1 MISLENISIRQARFE
16 LHDVSLHVPSGAY
29 GVLMGQTGSGKTTLL
44 ECVVGFRRLLSGRVK
59 LYDQDVTTWNPAI
72 RGVGYVPQEAALF
85 SRMPVGEQL
94 GFALKI
100 RSVPRLQRQA
110 RVAEVADLLG
120 ITDLLDRKPQRLSGG
135 EKQRVALGRALA
147 FNPRVL
153 CLDEPLSALD
163 SSTRQQMC
171 QLLSD
176 IKKTTGV
183 TTLHITHNEQEAV
196 ELADCVFR
204 LQDGKLLTES

>member
-1 MISLENISIRQARFE
+1 
-16 LHDVSLHVPSGAY
+16 
-29 GVLMGQTGSGKTTLL
+29 MGQTGSGKTTLL